1 MNMKKNKRPAPY
13 YVQPDYKLHEF
24 NKRLQHKS
32 EKVDQGWWDD
42 LIREFFEDDA
52 TLFIQFK
59 EKSHLRKYTIH
70 RRLIPRYFR
79 SLFDNGVSRVYFM
92 VMEAKEN
99 YVNTTAT
106 LDCKHATMVA
116 HYGKPTEAKVMTDG
130 HLSIEFNFEDFMRIR
145 SWKFQI
151 RDNIELIPRSVLNE
165 CKNEQMKLEELTNN
179 ITECGISP
187 STLQY
192 LRIGVILEPMQ
203 ELMSRQKSNG
213 MNPRDSLK
221 SALYDKWQSQLLN
234 QDFEQ
239 RNRLWSGNGR
249 KSSSNEQPR
258 GAAKK
263 RKPRKTP
270 SVSDGKGS
278 KKKSPSST
286 FPSLT
291 TSDVMLV
298 DEPML
303 MGGKFGDEDERVIT
317 RLENAQYRSSNNSPP
332 DDLDDAFAPNGNNMS
347 GNTMPGNNISANG
360 MTGNGIASNN
370 ISGNNMAGNNIA
382 GNTMS
387 ANNNNNNSNSNNMSA
402 NNSNI
407 SGNNMT
413 GNNITSNSLAG
424 NSLAGSNLSGN
435 NISGSNMNGNPMVSN
450 SLPGGMTGIS
460 MSGSGMTGSSMSV
473 NTIAGS
479 NMSGNGMTGN
489 TMPSNGM
496 AGSNIAGNS
505 NMAGNSIAG
514 NTMTGNAMT
523 GNTLNGN
530 GMTGNNISGSNI
542 NGNGID
548 LPASLS
554 NPIASLPQTWNSELS
569 PKKEQE

>member
-1 MNMKKNKRPAPY
+1 
-13 YVQPDYKLHEF
+13 
-24 NKRLQHKS
+24 
-32 EKVDQGWWDD
+32 
-42 LIREFFEDDA
+42 
-52 TLFIQFK
+52 
-59 EKSHLRKYTIH
+59 
-70 RRLIPRYFR
+70 
-79 SLFDNGVSRVYFM
+79 
-92 VMEAKEN
+92 
-99 YVNTTAT
+99 
-106 LDCKHATMVA
+106 MVA

-370 ISGNNMAGNNIA
+370 ISGNNMAGN
-382 GNTMS
+382 TMS

-460 MSGSGMTGSSMSV
+460 MSGSGMTG
-473 NTIAGS
+473 
-479 NMSGNGMTGN
+479 
-489 TMPSNGM
+489 
-496 AGSNIAGNS
+496 
-505 NMAGNSIAG
+505 NSIAG

-530 GMTGNNISGSNI
+530 GMTGNNISGNTL
-542 NGNGID
+542 NGNGMTGNNI
-548 LPASLS
+548 SG
-554 NPIASLPQTWNSELS
+554 
-569 PKKEQE
+569 